1 MDREPNQENAR
12 RLTPEERAARVKKLK
27 QKRRVRLAIVITA
40 FLLLLALIISPIVL
54 FFVLRV
60 KDFALEGISPYHG
73 YEIIE
78 ASGVT
83 EGKSLIFLSVDKIEE
98 NIEKTLPYT
107 DDVEVT
113 RKFPDTL
120 VIRYGETSK
129 AFAFQLSGS
138 SYALTDSNLKVLE
151 HASEVPE
158 GLTLIKGATPVKY
171 DTGEVMSFAVNE
183 DGEEISTDRTFSLVL
198 EITKSVAENSMKDV
212 NLIDVSSVNDIYLIY
227 QGRLVLRLGESSDIS
242 SKLSLGQRVIAD
254 EDKIDPMQSATVN
267 LTIPKKAYVN
277 PADPEDIKELVIYNG
292 GEWEEPERVDPEEST
307 EPDTEESTEKAENED
322 E

>member
-1 MDREPNQENAR
+1 MDRETNQDNVR
-12 RLTPEERAARVKKLK
+12 RLTPEERAERVKKLK
-27 QKRRVRLAIVITA
+27 RKRKVRLAIVITA

-60 KDFALEGISPYHG
+60 KNFALEGISPYHG

-83 EGKSLIFLSVDKIEE
+83 EGKSLIFLNVDKVKE

-107 DDVEVT
+107 DKVEVT

-120 VIRYGETSK
+120 IIRYGETTK
-129 AFAFQLSGS
+129 AFAFQISGG
-138 SYALTDSNLKVLE
+138 SYVLTDSNLKVLE
-151 HASEVPE
+151 QASEVPE
-158 GLTLIKGATPVKY
+158 GLTLIKGAVPQKY
-171 DTGEVMSFAVNE
+171 ATGEVMSFASANE
-183 DGEEISTDRTFSLVL
+183 GEEETTDRTFSLVL
-198 EITKSVAENSMKDV
+198 EITKAVAENEMTDV

-227 QGRLVLRLGESSDIS
+227 QERLVLRLGEASELS
-242 SKLSLGQRVIAD
+242 SKLSLGQRVIID
-254 EDKIDPMQSATVN
+254 EDKIDPIQSATIN

-277 PADPEDIKELVIYNG
+277 PDDAEDIKELVIYNG
-292 GEWEEPERVDPEEST
+292 GEWEEPERLPLEEST
-307 EPDTEESTEKAENED
+307 EETSEESENED